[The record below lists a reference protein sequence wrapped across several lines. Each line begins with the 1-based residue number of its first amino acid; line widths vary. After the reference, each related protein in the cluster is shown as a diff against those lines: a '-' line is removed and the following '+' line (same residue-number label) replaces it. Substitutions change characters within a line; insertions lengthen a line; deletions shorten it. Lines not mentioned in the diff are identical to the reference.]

1 MNQDTAPEVKLFSR
15 FSLVEK
21 AEGDDDGF
29 VYIEGYASTGDLDRH
44 NDVIPPNVWNKQAL
58 KAYKKN
64 PIVLFAHRHAE
75 PIGTTIEMTVDEKGL
90 LIKAKIDADDPIGQ
104 KIKKGILKTFSVGF
118 SLKDYE
124 YNPTIGAWL
133 IKELELFEI
142 SVVSIPANGEATF
155 SLAKQLG
162 GEENVKALLNKLKG
176 KATMADTTKE
186 KEVSWFE
193 KMFGSKTEADATK
206 SLEDLAKEKAA
217 TEAEKAKLA
226 AEKAALEAEKATL
239 AAEKAA
245 LEKALQTEKAEKAT
259 LLEQKTALETAK
271 TAVETEKATL
281 LEEKTALETEKATL
295 EAAIAKAK
303 GIKKVAKGND
313 PDVSGKEKK
322 ETPNESAAQKNLAFL
337 KNR

>member
-186 KEVSWFE
+186 GWFE

-226 AEKAALEAEKATL
+226 LEKTALEAEKATL
-239 AAEKAA
+239 AAEKAD
-245 LEKALQTEKAEKAT
+245 LEKALAAEKAEKAA
-259 LLEQKTALETAK
+259 LLEQKTALEAAK
-271 TAVETEKATL
+271 TAVETEKAAL
-281 LEEKTALETEKATL
+281 LEQKTALETEKATL